1 MKEKKEML
9 TNSSTECAW
18 TCVGVGLSM
27 LLIGITGACNQYPVF
42 YCSAL
47 VQAINNVV
55 LYAGVRKRTHKTFP
69 FCVSIVLRV
78 FAVVALELCIAY
90 FYVSASS
97 PPSGSLGEGL
107 YKWLAS
113 FSGCLWTTIFLVGP
127 FVASIVEGIG
137 YMVEP
142 DVED

>member
-27 LLIGITGACNQYPVF
+27 VLIGITGACNQYPEF

-69 FCVSIVLRV
+69 FCVSIILRGL
-78 FAVVALELCIAY
+78 AVVALGLCVAY

-113 FSGCLWTTIFLVGP
+113 FSGCLWTIIMLVGP

-137 YMVEP
+137 YMVGP
-142 DVED
+142 DAED